1 MEAAKCLLRE
11 DTDDDRSSSSGDEGG
26 DDDIVMSP
34 CTRAEANK
42 RRRLSVQRKT
52 ESPYVECGYIL
63 GSVAEVE
70 RLWSLAKYVT
80 PHHCQKMHPVNVEA
94 QMFLKIN
101 YSYWNV
107 GSVYDALV
115 ELNMST

>member
-1 MEAAKCLLRE
+1 
-11 DTDDDRSSSSGDEGG
+11 
-26 DDDIVMSP
+26 MSP
-34 CTRAEANK
+34 CTHAEANK

-80 PHHCQKMHPVNVEA
+80 PHHRQKTHPVNVEA
-94 QMFLKIN
+94 QMYLKVN
-101 YSYWNV
+101 CSYWNV
-107 GSVYDALV
+107 GSVHDALV
-115 ELNMST
+115 ELNMMTE

>member
-1 MEAAKCLLRE
+1 
-11 DTDDDRSSSSGDEGG
+11 
-26 DDDIVMSP
+26 MSP

-42 RRRLSVQRKT
+42 QRRLSVQRKT

-80 PHHCQKMHPVNVEA
+80 PHHRQKMHPVNVEA

-115 ELNMST
+115 ELNMAT